1 MTTQENV
8 LINILN
14 LMYNDNLRQIIN
26 LQESNNYIRSLIS
39 EMLLN
44 PTRNNN
50 RRTRSAFDVFMLGND
65 NNRLFDFESNNFRN
79 ISERRQR
86 RQSNI
91 RINNML
97 NNQNNFFEPIQVYPT
112 QTQIENATRNVL
124 YRDIVNPANQSCPIS
139 LETFHDND
147 QVSVI
152 RYCGHIFNGNE
163 LRTWFRSNCRCP
175 VCRYDIRN
183 YISNTN
189 LENNTN
195 ETNETN
201 EPNQNTSTLQNEN
214 TSTNNETTQN
224 NNLINALS
232 DIILTGY
239 LSSNS
244 NNNTINGLEQL
255 EHEYID
261 IIFPLTQ
268 TQMPNNRSN
277 NRSNNNL
284 SQNLRRNTRN

>member
-1 MTTQENV
+1 MASQENV
-8 LINILN
+8 LISILN

-44 PTRNNN
+44 PRRNNN
-50 RRTRSAFDVFMLGND
+50 RRTRSAFDVFMLDNG
-65 NNRLFDFESNNFRN
+65 NNRLFDFESDNFRN

-86 RQSNI
+86 RQSNV

-97 NNQNNFFEPIQVYPT
+97 NNLTNLNNLNNFFEPIQVYPT

-183 YISNTN
+183 YSSNTN

-201 EPNQNTSTLQNEN
+201 QNTSTLQNEN
-214 TSTNNETTQN
+214 TSINNEITQN
-224 NNLINALS
+224 NNLINTLS
-232 DIILTGY
+232 DIILSGY

-244 NNNTINGLEQL
+244 NNNTTNGLEQL

-268 TQMPNNRSN
+268 TQVPINRSN
-277 NRSNNNL
+277 NSFL
-284 SQNLRRNTRN
+284 QNLRRNTRN